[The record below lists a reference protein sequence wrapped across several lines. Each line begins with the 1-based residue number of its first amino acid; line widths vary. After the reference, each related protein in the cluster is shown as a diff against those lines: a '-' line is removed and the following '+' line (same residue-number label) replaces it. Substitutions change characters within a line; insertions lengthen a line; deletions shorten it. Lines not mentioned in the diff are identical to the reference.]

1 MAYLSADAH
10 GDPTSVRH
18 PDIRV
23 QPRGNPLPI
32 PGAAGSATQQGA
44 YASVDDSF
52 V

>member
-1 MAYLSADAH
+1 MTYLSVDAH
-10 GDPTSVRH
+10 SNTTSVRH

-32 PGAAGSATQQGA
+32 PGAAGSATQQGV
-44 YASVDDSF
+44 YASVDDLF